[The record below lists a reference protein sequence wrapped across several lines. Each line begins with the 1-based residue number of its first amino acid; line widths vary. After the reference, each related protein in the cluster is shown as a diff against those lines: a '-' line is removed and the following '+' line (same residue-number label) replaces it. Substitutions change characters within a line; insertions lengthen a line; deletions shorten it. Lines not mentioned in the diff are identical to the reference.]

1 MFVLLVFY
9 RIVIINR
16 AKNVFFQLINAC
28 RIMMRN
34 DFYRCGKTAIALK
47 FAQFLGILA
56 KKYAII
62 SLAAFYASGI

>member
-1 MFVLLVFY
+1 
-9 RIVIINR
+9 
-16 AKNVFFQLINAC
+16 
-28 RIMMRN
+28 MRN

>member
-1 MFVLLVFY
+1 MDLTLLFVLVEP
-9 RIVIINR
+9 R
-16 AKNVFFQLINAC
+16 AKNIFFQPVKTPIIL
-28 RIMMRN
+28 MRN